1 MKQWQKV
8 LLGIITVWPFAYMVL
23 FFLVIFSTFLFM
35 SVPDSTGPPPLIAL
49 IFPLH
54 LLTMLIILALTVFYI
69 VDVFKNERVEKDKK
83 ALWAIVLF
91 MGNMIAMPVYW
102 YIYIWKTATAGTP
115 PAPGQLGSA
124 DTSAWTSDVR
134 ASRPEEAQY
143 VPPKEPP
150 NWRE

>member
-1 MKQWQKV
+1 MKPWLKV
-8 LLGIITVWPFAYMVL
+8 LLGILSLWPVAYMVL
-23 FFLVIFSTFLFM
+23 FFLVIFSTVLFLPEPG
-35 SVPDSTGPPPLIAL
+35 SSGPPPLIAL

-54 LLTMLIILALTVFYI
+54 LLTMLVVVGLMVFYI
-69 VDVFKNERVEKDKK
+69 VDVFKNKRIENDKK

-91 MGNMIAMPVYW
+91 MGNMLAMPVYW
-102 YIYIWKTATAGTP
+102 YLFIWKSAAPAVT
-115 PAPGQLGSA
+115 PAPGQLGSV
-124 DTSAWTSDVR
+124 DTSAWTNDVR

>member
-1 MKQWQKV
+1 MKQWLKV
-8 LLGIITVWPFAYMVL
+8 LLGIVTLWPLAYMIL
-23 FFLVIFSTFLFM
+23 FFLVIFSTILFTPGP
-35 SVPDSTGPPPLIAL
+35 SNSGPPPLIAL

-54 LLTMLIILALTVFYI
+54 MLTMLVILALMIFYI

-83 ALWAIVLF
+83 ALWAVVLF

-102 YIYIWKTATAGTP
+102 YIYIWKTAPTGTT

-124 DTSAWTSDVR
+124 ETSAWTGDVK
-134 ASRPEEAQY
+134 ASRSEETEY
-143 VPPKEPP
+143 IPKGPP